1 MLWYIIVFLDFY
13 FSKYSQIGWAK
24 ILVSC
29 TIFLCC
35 LFICFFLMHNFKT
48 NNNFSP
54 KICYE
59 NAINVKNKIIKYQ
72 TKTYHSWK

>member
-35 LFICFFLMHNFKT
+35 LFILYYYDIKGT
-48 NNNFSP
+48 
-54 KICYE
+54 KISM
-59 NAINVKNKIIKYQ
+59 IVKILLQEEDVI
-72 TKTYHSWK
+72 